1 MRIEDSQGFAKF
13 TLLQQFRSPK
23 YIQNTAKKSEK
34 DRLHFEMG
42 EVWAALFALGHH
54 TRSECFSLSFPALA
68 VRQQI
73 YEEPFSSEVF

>member
-13 TLLQQFRSPK
+13 TLVQQFRSPK
-23 YIQNTAKKSEK
+23 YIQNTVKKSEK

-42 EVWAALFALGHH
+42 EVWAVLFALGHH
-54 TRSECFSLSFPALA
+54 TRSECFSLSFSALA
-68 VRQQI
+68 VREQI